1 MSAGFLPDRQLS
13 HSATDFSSRLRA
25 KIAGL
30 FEGPILSQEGGYCTR
45 AEPIAHSG
53 PPNLGVRLVW
63 ISWNVSRH
71 PDITEHAGD
80 VSAINLGIFMIASN
94 YQYVYERQ

>member
-71 PDITEHAGD
+71 LGHNGTRWRCKRDQSWDIYD
-80 VSAINLGIFMIASN
+80 RLKLPVCL
-94 YQYVYERQ
+94 

>member
-1 MSAGFLPDRQLS
+1 MSAGFLPDRQYWS

-30 FEGPILSQEGGYCTR
+30 FEGPILSQEGGYYTR

-80 VSAINLGIFMIASN
+80 VSAINPGYMIASN

>member
-1 MSAGFLPDRQLS
+1 M
-13 HSATDFSSRLRA
+13 LRRDVR
-25 KIAGL
+25 
-30 FEGPILSQEGGYCTR
+30 FGP
-45 AEPIAHSG
+45 
-53 PPNLGVRLVW
+53 N
-63 ISWNVSRH
+63 

>member
-63 ISWNVSRH
+63 ISWNVTAS
-71 PDITEHAGD
+71 PDITEHAGRCKRD
-80 VSAINLGIFMIASN
+80 QSWDIYDRLKLPVC
-94 YQYVYERQ
+94 ERQ